1 MVRQLI
7 LLLAIATLCSCGWGK
22 KKSDAAA
29 SADSLAAIRLAEA
42 QLTESAGPVVL
53 DSLTVGE
60 FAMRDDAF
68 GETIELTG
76 TPVEV
81 DDIFKVS
88 GTEAFCIDTLLVMY
102 NRQRA
107 DGRFLSVYALPSL
120 RFITSLGTFGRGP
133 GEFNAPTLVRA
144 EDDPRALGY
153 VIDVFSGQMSALTP
167 EFTLEPIENP
177 LPAKYR
183 EYTSEKMYTARN
195 TDEMIFS
202 HASGVMRYRSDD
214 SLSADHT
221 SRLFNLSLRRV
232 APGVSYIGALGVDY
246 EQERFAYAYKF
257 VKRIVFGDFDGNTR
271 ALQWG
276 KAERDLETDASNRT
290 GSVAPIDTNTTHY
303 WKIYTTSKHVY
314 VSYSGRSPVD
324 VYNATRR
331 GEPRYFFIEVFDWN
345 GNPVKRYKL
354 DDYGF
359 FAVDEERNTLYLL
372 CSQNPISFRVYKLI

>member
-29 SADSLAAIRLAEA
+29 SADSLAVIRLAEA
-42 QLTESAGPVVL
+42 QLTKSAGPVVL

-76 TPVEV
+76 MPVEV

-88 GTEAFCIDTLLVMY
+88 GTEAFCIDTLLVMS

-107 DGRFLSVYALPSL
+107 DGRFLSVYSLPSL

-133 GEFNAPTLVRA
+133 GKFQAPTLIRA
-144 EDDPRALGY
+144 EDDPNALCY
-153 VIDVFSGQMSALTP
+153 VIDHFTGQFSVLTP
-167 EFTLEPIENP
+167 RLTLEPVENP
-177 LPAKYR
+177 LPAEYR
-183 EYTSEKMYTARN
+183 KYTSEKMYTARN
-195 TDEMIFS
+195 TDEMILG
-202 HASGVMRYRSDD
+202 HASGLMRWRRDD
-214 SLSADHT
+214 TLSADNT

-232 APGVSYIGALGVDY
+232 VPGASYIGALGVNY
-246 EQERFAYAYKF
+246 GQERFAYAYKF
-257 VKRIVFGDFDGNTR
+257 VKRIVFGDFDGNVR

-276 KAERDLETDASNRT
+276 KTDRNIEDDASNRT
-290 GSVAPIDTNTTHY
+290 GSVAPIDTNTAHY

-324 VYNATRR
+324 VYNATKR

-372 CSQNPISFRVYKLI
+372 CSENPISFRVYKLI